1 MVVIYRNLF
10 ASLTEFL
17 AKSMERRTRY
27 HLVFDKTE
35 RNELMNLSNLHR
47 QELLNFYLLSST
59 IRKKVFDTKK
69 RNYIFHIDVGSVLG
83 RTMNEEL
90 MIAIAS
96 PASV

>member
-1 MVVIYRNLF
+1 MVGIFWNYSLRSRN
-10 ASLTEFL
+10 FL